1 MGCHFLLQGSFWT
14 QGLNPRLLTLLHW
27 QTGSLSLSHPGSPS
41 APGLSLIV
49 SRPLQPASSS
59 VQSGPSDNPAQ
70 EGLLTRPHTQ
80 KTSFYPN
87 PQAAFL
93 PQNETEH
100 KTLGCL
106 VRAGEAAVEQD
117 PRLRLGLPVPGR
129 GKSLGQGP
137 PVTPPSPPASKFIAK
152 FVTKLVLFDAKQSEV
167 KQGLGLLTARRQ
179 VRTTSFQNALAKPKD

>member
-14 QGLNPRLLTLLHW
+14 QGLNPCLLTLLHW

-93 PQNETEH
+93 PQNETDH
-100 KTLGCL
+100 RRSGCP
-106 VRAGEAAVEQD
+106 VWTWGAALEQKD
-117 PRLRLGLPVPGR
+117 PRLRLGLSVPVR
-129 GKSLGQGP
+129 GQVLGP
-137 PVTPPSPPASKFIAK
+137 MSPVLPPSRTASKFIS
-152 FVTKLVLFDAKQSEV
+152 KLVLFDAKQTEV
-167 KQGLGLLTARRQ
+167 KHGERLLTARGQ
-179 VRTTSFQNALAKPKD
+179 EGTTISKNASAESKD